1 MPSIKQAAPLWEAVL
16 ALEETEQGRLL
27 VLGPAGL
34 PDGTLDRSDLG
45 EAVLK
50 GLSVKLP
57 EAMLTAARRSN
68 TYPFG
73 MPLAQVVKS
82 MRASGL
88 LDDQSAEASS
98 R

>member
-1 MPSIKQAAPLWEAVL
+1 
-16 ALEETEQGRLL
+16 
-27 VLGPAGL
+27 
-34 PDGTLDRSDLG
+34 
-45 EAVLK
+45 
-50 GLSVKLP
+50 
-57 EAMLTAARRSN
+57 MLTAARRAN

-88 LDDQSAEASS
+88 LDDQSAEAPS